1 MNINISIDND
11 TLSEDE
17 LQKLV
22 QCIREIE
29 QNRPERHIDIWIDSP
44 EKTMTEVKR
53 VISSIKPEFP
63 YIKVIELDKE
73 AT

>member
-1 MNINISIDND
+1 MNIDISIDND
-11 TLSEDE
+11 TLSENE

-44 EKTMTEVKR
+44 EKTMIEVKR

-63 YIKVIELDKE
+63 YVKVIEFDKE
-73 AT
+73 SK